1 MSILT
6 WKTEREKK
14 QKRSILLE
22 EKPENFIGMVRKW
35 EMLASSKVKVR
46 RSVKKSEQETY
57 NIPFIKV
64 VLQDTIRNDDF
75 YRNTA
80 LQHWSDIVSNGYNIV
95 PALPRCFALKIVVA
109 NRSV

>member
-1 MSILT
+1 
-6 WKTEREKK
+6 
-14 QKRSILLE
+14 
-22 EKPENFIGMVRKW
+22 
-35 EMLASSKVKVR
+35 MLAPSKVKVR
-46 RSVKKSEQETY
+46 RSVKIVNRNTY

-80 LQHWSDIVSNGYNIV
+80 LQHWFDIVSNGYNIV